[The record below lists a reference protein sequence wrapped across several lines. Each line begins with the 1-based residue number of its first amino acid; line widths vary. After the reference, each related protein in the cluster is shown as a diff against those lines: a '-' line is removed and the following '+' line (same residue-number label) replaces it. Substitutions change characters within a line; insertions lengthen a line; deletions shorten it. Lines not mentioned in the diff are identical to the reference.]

1 MSGILERIFNTFIYS
16 ITRDPQFPAEL
27 DGKLS
32 WNEDE
37 DTLSILREDGGTRE
51 VGKEISD
58 NYTNLDTVDILNG
71 DIVSIV
77 GASGNRSAVKLTDT
91 NDDLLAQATIGM
103 CTVDVIT
110 VNENGEITKDG
121 KVHGLNTNV
130 YNEGDTLWVDPNNN
144 GKWTNIKPVTSKY
157 AIKVGIVV
165 VKHHVEGVV
174 DLTIT
179 VYDKNNNIIIIPAST
194 ETYTYNLTNNKQ
206 TVITGTLPNGINS
219 ILVLPATISEERNE
233 VILHFKTN
241 AVASPTLVYSGFTPV
256 WLNGSAISMKIN
268 KQYTIVFEQING
280 IVKTSWGEY

>member
-103 CTVDVIT
+103 CTVDVIP

-121 KVHGLNTNV
+121 KVHGLNTSS
-130 YNEGDTLWVDPNNN
+130 YNEGDIIWVDPNNN
-144 GKWTNIKPVTSKY
+144 GKWTNVKPVTSKY
-157 AIKVGIVV
+157 AIKIGIVV
-165 VKHHVEGVV
+165 VKHHVEGVI

-241 AVASPTLVYSGFTPV
+241 AVAAPTLVYSGFTPV
-256 WLNGSAISMKIN
+256 WVRRPTMCWKLVSLNWKAA
-268 KQYTIVFEQING
+268 QAH
-280 IVKTSWGEY
+280 

>member
-1 MSGILERIFNTFIYS
+1 M
-16 ITRDPQFPAEL
+16 
-27 DGKLS
+27 
-32 WNEDE
+32 
-37 DTLSILREDGGTRE
+37 GGTRE

-103 CTVDVIT
+103 CTVDVIP

-121 KVHGLNTNV
+121 KVHGLNTNT
-130 YNEGDTLWVDPNNN
+130 YTEGDVLWVDPNNN

-165 VKHHVEGVV
+165 VKHHVEGVI

-179 VYDKNNNIIIIPAST
+179 VYDNISVNPKTQYVDTTVTKVTLAAADKVPLYDSVTGKVVLTPKSNFVEAKPDVWYPITLLGAWVNVPNFNAASFMKD
-194 ETYTYNLTNNKQ
+194 TNGVVHLRGRISGGVIGSFAFSLP
-206 TVITGTLPNGINS
+206 TDYRITGTSNFFP
-219 ILVLPATISEERNE
+219 LVSNNAFGYIHISQTGQCYLGGNNTY
-233 VILHFKTN
+233 VDLVGVSFK
-241 AVASPTLVYSGFTPV
+241 V
-256 WLNGSAISMKIN
+256 
-268 KQYTIVFEQING
+268 
-280 IVKTSWGEY
+280 

>member
-103 CTVDVIT
+103 CTVDVIP

-121 KVHGLNTNV
+121 KVHGLNTSS
-130 YNEGDTLWVDPNNN
+130 YNEGDIIWVDPNNN
-144 GKWTNIKPVTSKY
+144 GKWTNVKPVTSKY
-157 AIKVGIVV
+157 AIKIGIVV
-165 VKHHVEGVV
+165 VKHHVEGVI

-179 VYDKNNNIIIIPAST
+179 VYDNISVNPKTQYVDTTVTKETLDEADKVALYDSVTGKVVLSNALNDIETILAS
-194 ETYTYNLTNNKQ
+194 
-206 TVITGTLPNGINS
+206 I
-219 ILVLPATISEERNE
+219 
-233 VILHFKTN
+233 
-241 AVASPTLVYSGFTPV
+241 
-256 WLNGSAISMKIN
+256 
-268 KQYTIVFEQING
+268 
-280 IVKTSWGEY
+280 